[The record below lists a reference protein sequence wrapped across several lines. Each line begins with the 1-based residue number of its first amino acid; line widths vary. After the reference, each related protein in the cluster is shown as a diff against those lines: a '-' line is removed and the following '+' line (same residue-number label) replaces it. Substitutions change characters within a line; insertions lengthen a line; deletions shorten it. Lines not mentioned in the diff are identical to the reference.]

1 MLKKLKRIA
10 AVVRAYG
17 SLNKVHTAS
26 SFSSTGSVLVF
37 APTSHGSF
45 GDEALVLGTGSVI
58 EAKSSR
64 WTLVSPGDSAPW
76 LRLGLSSVMPSE
88 VGLRNNMTLWSPAG
102 LVDDVRS
109 LVVIGADSMDF
120 AYGVRNASAKLS
132 ALNLAANSGAPA
144 TLFNFSL
151 RQEIS
156 REGKRLLKFLHPDV
170 RVVARDPLSQER
182 AKELLGR
189 DDVSVAPD
197 VGILLE
203 PQSTNASEQIRV
215 WADTRR
221 TAALTINNHLGV
233 TFSSRNMLD
242 YFVAMGKVLL
252 GAGYEVLVVA
262 HDTRPS
268 PNDPALAKAVSE
280 RLGGASRVGLPST
293 AREAKAMI
301 SHVDVHLTSR
311 MHAAVA
317 SLSQGI
323 PTIGL
328 DYVDKFRGQF
338 SWYQA
343 EEFVI
348 PWHASDAK
356 ERVNQLLK
364 NISSDGDLVD
374 RISRSVELSKSKL
387 EGIVL

>member
-1 MLKKLKRIA
+1 MA
-10 AVVRAYG
+10 
-17 SLNKVHTAS
+17 
-26 SFSSTGSVLVF
+26 
-37 APTSHGSF
+37 
-45 GDEALVLGTGSVI
+45 E
-58 EAKSSR
+58 
-64 WTLVSPGDSAPW
+64 
-76 LRLGLSSVMPSE
+76 
-88 VGLRNNMTLWSPAG
+88 
-102 LVDDVRS
+102 DVRS

-151 RQEIS
+151 RQDIS
-156 REGKRLLKFLHPDV
+156 REGRRLLKFLHPDV
-170 RVVARDPLSQER
+170 RVIARDTLSQAR
-182 AKELLGR
+182 AKELLDR
-189 DDVSVAPD
+189 DDVSTVPD

-203 PQSTNASEQIRV
+203 PQETSESEQIQA
-215 WADTRR
+215 WANTKR
-221 TAALTINNHLGV
+221 TAALTVNNHLGV

-242 YFVAMGKVLL
+242 YFVDLGKVLL
-252 GAGYEVLVVA
+252 GAGYEVLVIA

-280 RLGGASRVGLPST
+280 RLGKATRVGLPST

-301 SHVDVHLTSR
+301 SHVDVHLASR

-348 PWHASDAK
+348 PWHASDAE
-356 ERVNQLLK
+356 ERVNQLL
-364 NISSDGDLVD
+364 NSISSDRNLIERINCAADIGKRKFEDL
-374 RISRSVELSKSKL
+374 IL
-387 EGIVL
+387 